1 MRTSTDSH
9 PAMNLG
15 APLKVS
21 LTCIAH
27 HYDLPLQSWT
37 RTTVT
42 VLGTWHLSCPLSACT
57 TQTQL
62 CIQHGS
68 QTLTQRLLVPF
79 FLGVWPAISCT
90 LHEVRNIWEE
100 VYTSILVCV
109 GIGGLIA
116 EFSLVSGVHTEK
128 FPVWACPISCD
139 GNHFEPFTLKSLNC
153 LPNNWE
159 ELVPL
164 QRISGE
170 VSIGELVVCKE
181 SSDHHSE

>member
-79 FLGVWPAISCT
+79 FLGVWPAISCS
-90 LHEVRNIWEE
+90 LHVVGNIK
-100 VYTSILVCV
+100 VYASILVCV
-109 GIGGLIA
+109 A
-116 EFSLVSGVHTEK
+116 EFSCVGWVRTK
-128 FPVWACPISCD
+128 NFQF
-139 GNHFEPFTLKSLNC
+139 G
-153 LPNNWE
+153 
-159 ELVPL
+159 LVPWAVL
-164 QRISGE
+164 SSRSTASQT
-170 VSIGELVVCKE
+170 IGKSWSPVNE
-181 SSDHHSE
+181 SVGKWA